1 MVGHLVSQNG
11 IFGIRNLRGQKP
23 RGFVWP
29 IQGCSCC
36 QGLQTRANPKMSCS
50 SAICSNA
57 IPADQVKLD
66 VYSPLHVGLG
76 LFPGVL
82 RRRWLS
88 AQRWTKCCEP
98 HNVRGPPAS
107 AACAIPTRF
116 LVFGQFCWFCCSIIP
131 KWSKKKHGVKPFGL
145 GQFGWSLF
153 LEGCPSCCLQTSCS
167 STSDS
172 RGLFMSLQL
181 ICCSV
186 CGFGTWNPEPHLKT
200 GS

>member
-1 MVGHLVSQNG
+1 MEYHPNMVRHLVSQNG

-76 LFPGVL
+76 LFPRSPQEKVAECTALNQVL
-82 RRRWLS
+82 RTTQCARATHISGMCDTYQSLGFWPVLLQCTAVPSQNGRKK
-88 AQRWTKCCEP
+88 THCET
-98 HNVRGPPAS
+98 
-107 AACAIPTRF
+107 I
-116 LVFGQFCWFCCSIIP
+116 W
-131 KWSKKKHGVKPFGL
+131 
-145 GQFGWSLF
+145 
-153 LEGCPSCCLQTSCS
+153 PSC
-167 STSDS
+167 
-172 RGLFMSLQL
+172 
-181 ICCSV
+181 
-186 CGFGTWNPEPHLKT
+186 
-200 GS
+200 

>member
-1 MVGHLVSQNG
+1 MLGHLVSQNG

-36 QGLQTRANPKMSCS
+36 QGLQTRANLKMSCS

-98 HNVRGPPAS
+98 HNVRGPPTS
-107 AACAIPTRF
+107 AACVIPTRA
-116 LVFGQFCWFCCSIIP
+116 LVFGQFCCSALQYHP
-131 KWSKKKHGVKPFGL
+131 KMVEKNTLWNHLAFVLKMGRPTAWPVWMVLLASKQLQLDIRFT
-145 GQFGWSLF
+145 WSLYI
-153 LEGCPSCCLQTSCS
+153 S
-167 STSDS
+167 STNMLL
-172 RGLFMSLQL
+172 GLWL
-181 ICCSV
+181 
-186 CGFGTWNPEPHLKT
+186 WNLEPHLKT

>member
-1 MVGHLVSQNG
+1 MLGHLVSQNG

-36 QGLQTRANPKMSCS
+36 QGLQTRANLKMSCS

-98 HNVRGPPAS
+98 HNVRGPPTS
-107 AACAIPTRF
+107 AACVIPTRA
-116 LVFGQFCWFCCSIIP
+116 LVFGQFCCSALQYHP
-131 KWSKKKHGVKPFGL
+131 KMVEKKHVVKPFGL
-145 GQFGWSLF
+145 RVKDGASHRLASL
-153 LEGCPSCCLQTSCS
+153 
-167 STSDS
+167 D
-172 RGLFMSLQL
+172 GLVGFKAVAARHQIHVVSLYL
-181 ICCSV
+181 
-186 CGFGTWNPEPHLKT
+186 FN
-200 GS
+200 

>member
-1 MVGHLVSQNG
+1 
-11 IFGIRNLRGQKP
+11 
-23 RGFVWP
+23 
-29 IQGCSCC
+29 
-36 QGLQTRANPKMSCS
+36 MSCS

-131 KWSKKKHGVKPFGL
+131 KWSKKNTVWNHLALASLDGPF
-145 GQFGWSLF
+145 FGGISILLSSNQLQLDIRFTWSLYV
-153 LEGCPSCCLQTSCS
+153 S
-167 STSDS
+167 STNMLLGLWLWNLEPGTPFEDRFLSFANGLWSKDEPQGASQFLTNDESTNCLPWSVNCAQSLLGLDS
-172 RGLFMSLQL
+172 
-181 ICCSV
+181 II
-186 CGFGTWNPEPHLKT
+186 
-200 GS
+200 

>member
-50 SAICSNA
+50 SAICRNA

-131 KWSKKKHGVKPFGL
+131 KWSKKNTVWNHLALASLDGPFFWRDVHLVVFKPVAARH
-145 GQFGWSLF
+145 QIHVVSL
-153 LEGCPSCCLQTSCS
+153 CL
-167 STSDS
+167 
-172 RGLFMSLQL
+172 F
-181 ICCSV
+181 
-186 CGFGTWNPEPHLKT
+186 N
-200 GS
+200 